1 MNPAD
6 FIIPL
11 IGILLIVLLVWL
23 SGGRRTV
30 RLTRE
35 TVRAALAAEGH
46 ETSTV
51 TVADD
56 GCTALAWLESRNAL
70 AILRSMGD
78 HPAIL
83 IPGPDD
89 IRGISIKGDPPRLQ
103 VQFRSFAQPPF
114 AIVLDDQES
123 LDRWRKVLMLYGELA
138 VRKEA
143 SA

>member
-1 MNPAD
+1 VDPTS
-6 FIIPL
+6 FILPL
-11 IGILLIVLLVWL
+11 FGILLIVLLVWL
-23 SGGRRTV
+23 AGGRRTLK
-30 RLTRE
+30 LTRAN
-35 TVRAALAAEGH
+35 VREALAAEGYQ
-46 ETSTV
+46 TSSV

-56 GCTALAWLESRNAL
+56 GHTALAWLESRNAL

-103 VQFRSFAQPPF
+103 VQFKSYAQPPI
-114 AIVLDDQES
+114 AIILDDQES

-143 SA
+143 AS